1 MINEILPVWTYS
13 YLCVLVPVFLLTDW
27 LRYKPVVVFQS
38 VNLLIT
44 TSFLLWLRSVA
55 AMQAMEFF
63 YGVVTATEV
72 AYFSY
77 IYRSGVF
84 MGVSPLVE
92 RIRI

>member
-1 MINEILPVWTYS
+1 MINEVLPVWTYS

-27 LRYKPVVVFQS
+27 LRYKPVVVLQS
-38 VNLLIT
+38 VHLLIT
-44 TSFLLWLRSVA
+44 TAFLLWLRSVA
-55 AMQAMEFF
+55 AVQAMEFF

-77 IYRSGVF
+77 IYRSGVS
-84 MGVSPLVE
+84 MGGSPLAE